1 MSLFDYKTPNMYQVL
16 IWSVDKHGFVEV
28 ELVPLEL

>member
-1 MSLFDYKTPNMYQVL
+1 MSLFDYKTPNMLQIL

-28 ELVPLEL
+28 DQVDLEL